1 MRDLLPDAVFDEI
14 ANQFR
19 TTADAAVE
27 DFEDN
32 RADEDAITGAL
43 ASTLKRGVRGRA
55 WVGAAGFT
63 WRTSLRK
70 LRGRGRGA
78 AEKVYGAD
86 AVLEIEVVDRAG
98 EVVGRKLVPLQAKK
112 NWTGTDRTLAE
123 QCQRMDELPG
133 NSLAVDYRGSG
144 YTAVR
149 SEAVVAAGGSRR
161 AVPDHEVRSL
171 GDALAGEFLECRVG
185 SRDLY
190 YDPDREVMVFQ
201 GPTGVRVVAF
211 GASYRVKT
219 TVTAQ

>member
-1 MRDLLPDAVFDEI
+1 MRDLLPNAVFDEI
-14 ANQFR
+14 ADQFR
-19 TTADAAVE
+19 SATVDAVE

-32 RADEDAITGAL
+32 KADEDSLTGAL
-43 ASTLKRGVRGRA
+43 ASTLRRGVRGRA
-55 WVGAAGFT
+55 RVGRAGYT
-63 WRTSLRK
+63 WKTSLRK

-78 AEKVYGAD
+78 AEKIYGAD
-86 AVLEIEVVDRAG
+86 AVLEIEVVDWAG

-112 NWTGTDRTLAE
+112 NWRGTDRTLAK

-133 NSLAVDYRGSG
+133 NSLAVDYRGEG

-201 GPTGVRVVAF
+201 GPTGVRVVPF
-211 GASYRVKT
+211 GSSYRVKT
-219 TVTAQ
+219 TVQKS